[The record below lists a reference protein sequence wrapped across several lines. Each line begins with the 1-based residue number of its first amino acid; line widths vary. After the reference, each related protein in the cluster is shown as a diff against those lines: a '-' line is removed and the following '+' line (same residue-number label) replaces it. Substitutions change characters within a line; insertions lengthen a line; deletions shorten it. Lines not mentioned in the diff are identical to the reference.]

1 VRKDDRRCIDCGR
14 TRDQHF
20 LAMVQAKCPSG
31 EVWGLYDPD
40 PQTPEHP
47 MSDQAVKAMEAAL
60 AKLDTLNRCA
70 RDGVMRCPSCAEA
83 VDQTR
88 AILTD
93 AILAEREKE

>member
-1 VRKDDRRCIDCGR
+1 
-14 TRDQHF
+14 
-20 LAMVQAKCPSG
+20 
-31 EVWGLYDPD
+31 
-40 PQTPEHP
+40 

-88 AILTD
+88 QILTD
-93 AILAEREKE
+93 AILAERKELS